1 MNKKPIFE
9 IIADRLRQTEFK
21 DDDIITLG
29 KDFSLPNDEEGLKY
43 IDGAKD
49 GICAYHMGAAEITKK
64 DIEEINTVITFAN
77 KGDYDHYENLTDGK
91 LLNRNQ
97 KE

>member
-29 KDFSLPNDEEGLKY
+29 KDFSLPSDENMCISYGR
-43 IDGAKD
+43 GR
-49 GICAYHMGAAEITKK
+49 YHEKRYRRDK
-64 DIEEINTVITFAN
+64 
-77 KGDYDHYENLTDGK
+77 
-91 LLNRNQ
+91 
-97 KE
+97 

>member
-29 KDFSLPNDEEGLKY
+29 KDFSLPSDEKGLRY
-43 IDGAKD
+43 VDGAS
-49 GICAYHMGAAEITKK
+49 
-64 DIEEINTVITFAN
+64 VITLFISSISFFVISAAPI
-77 KGDYDHYENLTDGK
+77 
-91 LLNRNQ
+91 
-97 KE
+97 

>member
-29 KDFSLPNDEEGLKY
+29 KDFSLPSDEKGLRY
-43 IDGAKD
+43 VDGAKD

-64 DIEEINTVITFAN
+64 DIEEINKVITC
-77 KGDYDHYENLTDGK
+77 KY
-91 LLNRNQ
+91 R
-97 KE
+97 